1 MRKTWG
7 LCSLGMCN
15 SGITGTWEPEEAQL
29 SRLVFVC
36 GCCLVENRDNWM
48 VSKRGLGSEAVTV
61 REESWGSGPGP
72 LKDSQALTSHDDY
85 RHDASLPRMS
95 SYPSSTRKSLLLCE
109 KRHWHKLKFPRLPAG
124 PGAASSVSSD
134 CRAYQQ

>member
-7 LCSLGMCN
+7 SRSLGMCN
-15 SGITGTWEPEEAQL
+15 GDITGTREPEEAQL

-36 GCCLVENRDNWM
+36 GCCLVENQDNWM

-61 REESWGSGPGP
+61 REEIWGSGPGP

-85 RHDASLPRMS
+85 RHGASLPRMS

-109 KRHWHKLKFPRLPAG
+109 KRHWHKLKFPRLLAG
-124 PGAASSVSSD
+124 PGAAS
-134 CRAYQQ
+134 CFQ